1 MSLKI
6 YYLGY
11 YDVVS
16 NAEENRNHV
25 LAASNKM
32 TYIVSA
38 LECAGFCVELI
49 SASQTLNAQAY
60 SAKTVPFGKKSRLH
74 LFKTLP
80 WGNKLRRVRSVLFSK
95 WQVFWYIWRH
105 VGKGDTLVVYH
116 SLAYV
121 GLVRILKRLKG
132 FRLVLEV
139 EEIYADVTGSD
150 MARKKEYKLFRRADA
165 YIFPTELLNE
175 KLNSEHKPHC
185 IIYGTYQV
193 EENRHYSFNDG
204 KIHVVY
210 AGTFDPR
217 KGGAAAAAAAA
228 EFLPA
233 NYHVHIL
240 GFGSKTDVDHIRQTV
255 AEISEK
261 SAATVTYDGCL
272 SGEEYI
278 RFIQSCD
285 IGLSTQNPN
294 AAFND
299 TSFPS
304 KILSYMA
311 NGLRVVSVRI
321 PAIERS
327 AIGNLV
333 TYYDTQTPK
342 AIAKAI
348 LKVDFEKPYDSRTTI
363 QRLSDQFVM
372 DMKYLLE
379 NEKGE
384 CENVGNK
391 RNSASL

>member
-38 LECAGFCVELI
+38 LERAGFCVELI

-60 SAKTVPFGKKSRLH
+60 SAKTVPLGEKSRLH

-80 WGNKLRRVRSVLFSK
+80 WGNKLCRVRSVLFSK

-150 MARKKEYKLFRRADA
+150 KARKKEYKLFRRADA

-185 IIYGTYQV
+185 IIYGTYRV
-193 EENRHYSFNDG
+193 EEDRHCSFGDE

-210 AGTFDPR
+210 AGTFDHR
-217 KGGAAAAAAAA
+217 KGGATTAATAA
-228 EFLPA
+228 EFLPEK
-233 NYHVHIL
+233 YHVHIL
-240 GFGSKTDVDHIRQTV
+240 GFGSKADTEQLKQVITK
-255 AEISEK
+255 ISEK
-261 SAATVTYDGCL
+261 SAATVTYGGCL

-311 NGLRVVSVRI
+311 NGLRVVSIRI

-327 AIGNLV
+327 AIGDLV
-333 TYYDTQTPK
+333 TYYDTQTPE
-342 AIAKAI
+342 AIAEAI
-348 LKVDFEKPYDSRTTI
+348 LKVDFENPYDSRAEI
-363 QRLSDQFVM
+363 QTLHENFVVQIQS
-372 DMKYLLE
+372 LLE
-379 NEKGE
+379 AVK
-384 CENVGNK
+384 
-391 RNSASL
+391 

>member
-1 MSLKI
+1 MSLKM

-38 LECAGFCVELI
+38 LERAGFCVELI
-49 SASQTLNAQAY
+49 SASQTLNAQGFA
-60 SAKTVPFGKKSRLH
+60 AKAVPLGEKSRLY
-74 LFKTLP
+74 LFRTLP
-80 WGNKLRRVRSVLFSK
+80 WGNKLCRVRSVLFSK

-105 VGKGDTLVVYH
+105 VSKGDTLMVYH
-116 SLAYV
+116 SLGYA

-150 MARKKEYKLFRRADA
+150 KAREKEYKLLRRADA

-193 EENRHYSFNDG
+193 EENRHCFFNDG

-217 KGGAAAAAAAA
+217 KGGAAAAATAAV
-228 EFLPA
+228 FLPV

-240 GFGSKTDVDHIRQTV
+240 GFGSKADTEQLKQVI
-255 AEISEK
+255 AKISAK
-261 SAATVTYDGCL
+261 STATVTYDGCL

-285 IGLSTQNPN
+285 IGLSTQNPD
-294 AAFND
+294 AAFNG

-327 AIGNLV
+327 AIGDLV
-333 TYYDTQTPK
+333 TYYDTQTPES
-342 AIAKAI
+342 IAKAI
-348 LKVDFEKPYDSRTTI
+348 QSVDMSAPYDSRAEIRTLDESFLRDITDV
-363 QRLSDQFVM
+363 L
-372 DMKYLLE
+372 
-379 NEKGE
+379 
-384 CENVGNK
+384 
-391 RNSASL
+391 

>member
-1 MSLKI
+1 MFSKI

-11 YDVVS
+11 YDVLS
-16 NAEENRNHV
+16 NAAENRSHV

-32 TYIVSA
+32 SYIVSA
-38 LECAGFCVELI
+38 LEAVGKNVEVV
-49 SASQTLNAQAY
+49 SASLTRNTQKYNGKII
-60 SAKTVPFGKKSRLH
+60 SIGKKSQLR
-74 LFKTLP
+74 LFKTFP
-80 WGNKLRRVRSVLFSK
+80 WGNKFCRVRSVLFGK
-95 WQVFWYIWRH
+95 WQVFWYLLQH
-105 VGKGDTLVVYH
+105 VGKGDTLMVYH
-116 SLAYV
+116 SLAYA
-121 GLVRILKRLKG
+121 GLVRVLKRLKG

-139 EEIYADVTGSD
+139 EEIYADVTGDSK
-150 MARKKEYKLFRRADA
+150 ARKSEYRLFQCADA

-175 KLNSEHKPHC
+175 KLNPEHKPHC

-193 EENRHYSFNDG
+193 EENRHCSFGDD

-228 EFLPA
+228 GFLPA

-240 GFGSKTDVDHIRQTV
+240 GFGSKEDTDHIKRII
-255 AEISEK
+255 AEVSRR

-311 NGLRVVSVRI
+311 NGLRVVSIRI

-327 AIGNLV
+327 AIGDLV
-333 TYYDTQTPK
+333 TYYDTQTPE
-342 AIAKAI
+342 AIAEAI
-348 LKVDFEKPYDSRTTI
+348 LKVDFRKPYESRSTI

-372 DMKYLLE
+372 DMKCLLE
-379 NEKGE
+379 NEE
-384 CENVGNK
+384 
-391 RNSASL
+391 R

>member
-38 LECAGFCVELI
+38 LERAGFCVELI

-60 SAKTVPFGKKSRLH
+60 SAKTVPLGEKSRLH

-80 WGNKLRRVRSVLFSK
+80 WGNKLCRVRSVLFSK

-121 GLVRILKRLKG
+121 GLVRIIKRLKG

-150 MARKKEYKLFRRADA
+150 KARKKEYKLFRRADA

-185 IIYGTYQV
+185 IIYGTYRV
-193 EENRHYSFNDG
+193 EEDRHCSFGDE

-217 KGGAAAAAAAA
+217 KGGATAAAAAA
-228 EFLPA
+228 EFLPEK
-233 NYHVHIL
+233 YHVHIL
-240 GFGSKTDVDHIRQTV
+240 GFGSKADTGQLKQVITKV
-255 AEISEK
+255 SEK

-272 SGEEYI
+272 SGEAYI

-285 IGLSTQNPN
+285 IGLSTQNPD

-311 NGLRVVSVRI
+311 NGLRVVSIRI

-327 AIGNLV
+327 AIGDLV
-333 TYYDTQTPK
+333 TYYDTQTPET
-342 AIAKAI
+342 IAEAI
-348 LKVDFEKPYDSRTTI
+348 LKVDFRKPYDSRAEI
-363 QRLSDQFVM
+363 QLLHENFVVQIQS
-372 DMKYLLE
+372 LLE
-379 NEKGE
+379 D
-384 CENVGNK
+384 VV
-391 RNSASL
+391 

>member
-38 LECAGFCVELI
+38 LERAGFCVELI

-60 SAKTVPFGKKSRLH
+60 SAKTVPLGEKSRLH

-80 WGNKLRRVRSVLFSK
+80 WGNKLCRVRSVLFSK

-105 VGKGDTLVVYH
+105 VGKGNTLVVYH

-150 MARKKEYKLFRRADA
+150 KARKKEYKLFRRADA

-217 KGGAAAAAAAA
+217 KGGATAAAAAA
-228 EFLPA
+228 EFLPEK
-233 NYHVHIL
+233 YHVHIL
-240 GFGSKTDVDHIRQTV
+240 GFGSKADTEQLKQVITKV
-255 AEISEK
+255 SEK

-311 NGLRVVSVRI
+311 NGLRVVSIRI
-321 PAIERS
+321 PAIEKS
-327 AIGNLV
+327 AIGDSV
-333 TYYDTQTPK
+333 TYYDTQTPE
-342 AIAKAI
+342 AIAEAI
-348 LKVDFEKPYDSRTTI
+348 LKVNFDKPYDSRAEI
-363 QRLSDQFVM
+363 QTLHENFVAQIQS
-372 DMKYLLE
+372 LLE
-379 NEKGE
+379 AVK
-384 CENVGNK
+384 
-391 RNSASL
+391 

>member
-1 MSLKI
+1 M
-6 YYLGY
+6 
-11 YDVVS
+11 
-16 NAEENRNHV
+16 
-25 LAASNKM
+25 
-32 TYIVSA
+32 
-38 LECAGFCVELI
+38 
-49 SASQTLNAQAY
+49 
-60 SAKTVPFGKKSRLH
+60 
-74 LFKTLP
+74 
-80 WGNKLRRVRSVLFSK
+80 
-95 WQVFWYIWRH
+95 
-105 VGKGDTLVVYH
+105 GKGDTLVVYH

-150 MARKKEYKLFRRADA
+150 KARKKEYKLFRRADA

-217 KGGAAAAAAAA
+217 KGGATAAAAAA
-228 EFLPA
+228 EFLPE

-240 GFGSKTDVDHIRQTV
+240 GFGSKADTEQLKQVITKV
-255 AEISEK
+255 SKK

-272 SGEEYI
+272 SGEAYI

-311 NGLRVVSVRI
+311 NGLRVVSIRI

-327 AIGNLV
+327 AIGDLV
-333 TYYDTQTPK
+333 TYYDTQTPE
-342 AIAKAI
+342 AIAEAI
-348 LKVDFEKPYDSRTTI
+348 CKIDMNAPYDSRAEI
-363 QRLSDQFVM
+363 QTLHENFVAQIQS
-372 DMKYLLE
+372 LLE
-379 NEKGE
+379 AVK
-384 CENVGNK
+384 
-391 RNSASL
+391 

>member
-38 LECAGFCVELI
+38 LERAGFCVELI

-60 SAKTVPFGKKSRLH
+60 SAKTVPLGEKSRLH

-80 WGNKLRRVRSVLFSK
+80 WGNKLCRVRSVLFSK

-105 VGKGDTLVVYH
+105 VGKGNTLVVYH

-150 MARKKEYKLFRRADA
+150 KARKKEYKLFRRADA

-175 KLNSEHKPHC
+175 KLNSEHKSHC

-193 EENRHYSFNDG
+193 EENRHCSFNDG

-217 KGGAAAAAAAA
+217 KGGATAAAAAA
-228 EFLPA
+228 EFLPEK
-233 NYHVHIL
+233 YHVHIL
-240 GFGSKTDVDHIRQTV
+240 GFGSKADTEQLKQVITKV
-255 AEISEK
+255 SEK

-311 NGLRVVSVRI
+311 NGLRVVSIRI

-327 AIGNLV
+327 AIGDLV
-333 TYYDTQTPK
+333 TYYDTQTPE
-342 AIAKAI
+342 AIAEAI
-348 LKVDFEKPYDSRTTI
+348 LKVDFEKPYDSRAKIET
-363 QRLSDQFVM
+363 LHEDFVQ
-372 DMKYLLE
+372 KIKSLLE
-379 NEKGE
+379 
-384 CENVGNK
+384 
-391 RNSASL
+391 AI

>member
-38 LECAGFCVELI
+38 LERAGFCVELI

-60 SAKTVPFGKKSRLH
+60 SAKTVPLGEKSRLH

-80 WGNKLRRVRSVLFSK
+80 WGNKLCRVRSVLFSK

-105 VGKGDTLVVYH
+105 VGKGNTLVVYH

-150 MARKKEYKLFRRADA
+150 KARKKEYKLFRRADA

-217 KGGAAAAAAAA
+217 KGGATAAAAAA
-228 EFLPA
+228 EFLPEK
-233 NYHVHIL
+233 YHVHIL
-240 GFGSKTDVDHIRQTV
+240 GFGSKADTEQLKQVITKV
-255 AEISEK
+255 SEK

-311 NGLRVVSVRI
+311 NGLRVVSIRI
-321 PAIERS
+321 PAIEKS
-327 AIGNLV
+327 AIGDSV
-333 TYYDTQTPK
+333 TYYDTQTPE
-342 AIAKAI
+342 AIAEAI
-348 LKVDFEKPYDSRTTI
+348 LKVNFDKPYDSRAEI
-363 QRLSDQFVM
+363 QTLHENFVVQIQS
-372 DMKYLLE
+372 LLE
-379 NEKGE
+379 AVK
-384 CENVGNK
+384 
-391 RNSASL
+391 

>member
-1 MSLKI
+1 MSLKM

-38 LECAGFCVELI
+38 LERAGFCVELI
-49 SASQTLNAQAY
+49 SASQTLNAQGFA
-60 SAKTVPFGKKSRLH
+60 AKAVPLGEKSRLY
-74 LFKTLP
+74 LFRTLP
-80 WGNKLRRVRSVLFSK
+80 WGNKLCRVRSVLFSK

-105 VGKGDTLVVYH
+105 VSKGDTLMVYH
-116 SLAYV
+116 SLGYA

-150 MARKKEYKLFRRADA
+150 KAREKEYKLLRRADA

-193 EENRHYSFNDG
+193 EENRHCFFNDG

-217 KGGAAAAAAAA
+217 KGGAAAAATAAV
-228 EFLPA
+228 FLPV

-240 GFGSKTDVDHIRQTV
+240 GFGSKADTEQLKQVI
-255 AEISEK
+255 AKISAK
-261 SAATVTYDGCL
+261 STATVTYDGCL

-285 IGLSTQNPN
+285 IGLSTQNPD
-294 AAFND
+294 AAFNG

-384 CENVGNK
+384 CENAGNK

>member
-38 LECAGFCVELI
+38 LERAGFCVELI

-60 SAKTVPFGKKSRLH
+60 SAKTVPLGEKSRLH

-105 VGKGDTLVVYH
+105 MGKGDTLVVYH

-150 MARKKEYKLFRRADA
+150 KARKKEYKLFRRADA

-217 KGGAAAAAAAA
+217 KGGATAAAAAA
-228 EFLPA
+228 EFLPE

-240 GFGSKTDVDHIRQTV
+240 GFGSKADTEQLKQVITKV
-255 AEISEK
+255 SKK

-272 SGEEYI
+272 SGEAYI

-311 NGLRVVSVRI
+311 NGLRVVSIRI

-327 AIGNLV
+327 AIGDLV
-333 TYYDTQTPK
+333 TYYDTQTPE
-342 AIAKAI
+342 AIAEAI
-348 LKVDFEKPYDSRTTI
+348 CKIDMNAPYDSRAEI
-363 QRLSDQFVM
+363 QTLHENFVAQIQS
-372 DMKYLLE
+372 LLE
-379 NEKGE
+379 AVK
-384 CENVGNK
+384 
-391 RNSASL
+391 

>member
-185 IIYGTYQV
+185 IIYGTYRV
-193 EENRHYSFNDG
+193 EEDRHCSFGDE

-217 KGGAAAAAAAA
+217 KGGVAAAAAA

-311 NGLRVVSVRI
+311 NGLRVVSIRI

-327 AIGNLV
+327 AIGDLV
-333 TYYDTQTPK
+333 TYYDTQTPE
-342 AIAKAI
+342 AIAEAI
-348 LKVDFEKPYDSRTTI
+348 QSVDMSAPYDSRAEIRILDESFLRDITGV
-363 QRLSDQFVM
+363 L
-372 DMKYLLE
+372 
-379 NEKGE
+379 
-384 CENVGNK
+384 
-391 RNSASL
+391 

>member
-38 LECAGFCVELI
+38 LERAGFCVELI
-49 SASQTLNAQAY
+49 SASQTLNAQTY
-60 SAKTVPFGKKSRLH
+60 SANTVPLGKKSRLH

-150 MARKKEYKLFRRADA
+150 KARKKEYKLFRRADA

-175 KLNSEHKPHC
+175 KLNSEHKSHC

-193 EENRHYSFNDG
+193 EENRHCSFNDG

-217 KGGAAAAAAAA
+217 KGGATAAAAAA
-228 EFLPA
+228 EFLPEK
-233 NYHVHIL
+233 YHVHIL
-240 GFGSKTDVDHIRQTV
+240 GFGSKADTEQLKQVITKV
-255 AEISEK
+255 SKK

-272 SGEEYI
+272 SGEAYI

-311 NGLRVVSVRI
+311 NDLRVVSIRI

-327 AIGNLV
+327 AIGDLV
-333 TYYDTQTPK
+333 TYYDTQTPE
-342 AIAKAI
+342 AIAEAI
-348 LKVDFEKPYDSRTTI
+348 CKIDMNAPYDSRAEI
-363 QRLSDQFVM
+363 QTLHENFVAQIQS
-372 DMKYLLE
+372 LLE
-379 NEKGE
+379 AVK
-384 CENVGNK
+384 
-391 RNSASL
+391 

>member
-38 LECAGFCVELI
+38 LERAGFCVELI
-49 SASQTLNAQAY
+49 SATQTLNAQAY
-60 SAKTVPFGKKSRLH
+60 SAKTVPPGEKTRLH

-80 WGNKLRRVRSVLFSK
+80 WGNKLCRVRSVLFSK

-105 VGKGDTLVVYH
+105 VGKGNTLVVYH

-150 MARKKEYKLFRRADA
+150 KARKKEYKLFRRADA

-217 KGGAAAAAAAA
+217 KGGATAAAAA
-228 EFLPA
+228 EFLPEK
-233 NYHVHIL
+233 YHVHIL
-240 GFGSKTDVDHIRQTV
+240 GFGSKADTEQLKQVITKV
-255 AEISEK
+255 SEK

-299 TSFPS
+299 TSSPS

-311 NGLRVVSVRI
+311 NGLRVVSIRI
-321 PAIERS
+321 PAIEKS
-327 AIGNLV
+327 AIGDSV
-333 TYYDTQTPK
+333 TYYDTQTPE
-342 AIAKAI
+342 AIAEAI
-348 LKVDFEKPYDSRTTI
+348 LKVNFDKPYDSRAEI
-363 QRLSDQFVM
+363 QTLHENFVVQIQS
-372 DMKYLLE
+372 LLE
-379 NEKGE
+379 AVK
-384 CENVGNK
+384 
-391 RNSASL
+391 

>member
-1 MSLKI
+1 MFSKI

-11 YDVVS
+11 YDVLS
-16 NAEENRNHV
+16 NAAENRSYV

-32 TYIVSA
+32 SYIVSA
-38 LECAGFCVELI
+38 LEAVGKNVEVV
-49 SASQTLNAQAY
+49 SASQTKNPRKY
-60 SAKTVPFGKKSRLH
+60 NGKVVSIGEKSQLR
-74 LFKTLP
+74 LFKTFP
-80 WGNKLRRVRSVLFSK
+80 WGNKFCRVRSVLFGK
-95 WQVFWYIWRH
+95 WQVFWYLLQH
-105 VGKGDTLVVYH
+105 VGKGDTLMAYH
-116 SLAYV
+116 SLAYA

-132 FRLVLEV
+132 FRLVLEI
-139 EEIYADVTGSD
+139 EEIYADVTGDSK
-150 MARKKEYKLFRRADA
+150 ARKSEYRLFQCADA

-175 KLNSEHKPHC
+175 KLNTEHKPHC

-193 EENRHYSFNDG
+193 EPEWRCSFGDG

-217 KGGAAAAAAAA
+217 KGGAAAAAAAG
-228 EFLPA
+228 FLPA

-240 GFGSKTDVDHIRQTV
+240 GFGSKADTEQLKQVI
-255 AEISEK
+255 AEVSSK

-285 IGLSTQNPN
+285 IGLSTQNPD

-311 NGLRVVSVRI
+311 NGLRVVSIRI

-327 AIGNLV
+327 AIGDLV
-333 TYYDTQTPK
+333 TYYDMQTPE

-348 LKVDFEKPYDSRTTI
+348 MSIDMQIPYDSRARIIELDTKFQKEI
-363 QRLSDQFVM
+363 GQLVEG
-372 DMKYLLE
+372 L
-379 NEKGE
+379 N
-384 CENVGNK
+384 CEHC
-391 RNSASL
+391 R

>member
-38 LECAGFCVELI
+38 LERAGFCVELI

-60 SAKTVPFGKKSRLH
+60 SAKTVPLGEKSRLH

-80 WGNKLRRVRSVLFSK
+80 WGNKLCRVRSVLFSK

-150 MARKKEYKLFRRADA
+150 KARKKEYNLFRCADA
-165 YIFPTELLNE
+165 YMFPTELLNE

-217 KGGAAAAAAAA
+217 KGGAAAAAAAD
-228 EFLPA
+228 FLPA

-272 SGEEYI
+272 PGEEYI

-311 NGLRVVSVRI
+311 NGLRVVSIRI

-327 AIGNLV
+327 AIGDLV
-333 TYYDTQTPK
+333 TYYDTQTPE
-342 AIAKAI
+342 AIAEAI
-348 LKVDFEKPYDSRTTI
+348 LKVDFVKPYDSRAEI
-363 QRLSDQFVM
+363 QLLHENFVVQIQS
-372 DMKYLLE
+372 LLE
-379 NEKGE
+379 DVK
-384 CENVGNK
+384 
-391 RNSASL
+391 

>member
-60 SAKTVPFGKKSRLH
+60 SAKTVPLGKKSRLH

-150 MARKKEYKLFRRADA
+150 KARKKEYKLFRRADA

-193 EENRHYSFNDG
+193 EENRHCSFDDD

-217 KGGAAAAAAAA
+217 KGGAAAAAAAG
-228 EFLPA
+228 FLPA

-255 AEISEK
+255 AGVLVR

-311 NGLRVVSVRI
+311 NGLRVVSIRI

-327 AIGNLV
+327 AIGDLV
-333 TYYDTQTPK
+333 TYYDTQTPET
-342 AIAKAI
+342 IAEAI
-348 LKVDFEKPYDSRTTI
+348 LKVDFRKPYDSRAEI
-363 QRLSDQFVM
+363 QLLHENFVVQIQS
-372 DMKYLLE
+372 LLE
-379 NEKGE
+379 AVK
-384 CENVGNK
+384 
-391 RNSASL
+391 

>member
-38 LECAGFCVELI
+38 LERAGFCVELI

-60 SAKTVPFGKKSRLH
+60 SAKTVPLGEKSRLH

-105 VGKGDTLVVYH
+105 MGKGDTLVVYH

-150 MARKKEYKLFRRADA
+150 KARKKEYKLFRRADA

-185 IIYGTYQV
+185 IIYGTYRV
-193 EENRHYSFNDG
+193 EEDRHCSFGDE

-210 AGTFDPR
+210 AGTFDHR
-217 KGGAAAAAAAA
+217 KGGATTAATAA
-228 EFLPA
+228 EFLPEK
-233 NYHVHIL
+233 YHVHIL
-240 GFGSKTDVDHIRQTV
+240 GFGSKADTEQLKQVITK
-255 AEISEK
+255 ISEK
-261 SAATVTYDGCL
+261 SAATVTYGGCL

-311 NGLRVVSVRI
+311 NGLRVVSIRI

-327 AIGNLV
+327 AIGDLV
-333 TYYDTQTPK
+333 TYYDTQTPE
-342 AIAKAI
+342 AIAEAI
-348 LKVDFEKPYDSRTTI
+348 LKVDFENPYDSRAEI
-363 QRLSDQFVM
+363 QTLHENFVVQIQS
-372 DMKYLLE
+372 LLE
-379 NEKGE
+379 AVK
-384 CENVGNK
+384 
-391 RNSASL
+391 

>member
-95 WQVFWYIWRH
+95 WQVFWYTWRH

-150 MARKKEYKLFRRADA
+150 KARKKEYKLFRRADA

-185 IIYGTYQV
+185 IIYGTYRV
-193 EENRHYSFNDG
+193 EEDRHCSFGDE

-210 AGTFDPR
+210 AGTFDHR
-217 KGGAAAAAAAA
+217 KGGATTAATAA
-228 EFLPA
+228 EFLPEK
-233 NYHVHIL
+233 YHVHIL
-240 GFGSKTDVDHIRQTV
+240 GFGSKADTEQLKQVITK
-255 AEISEK
+255 ISEK
-261 SAATVTYDGCL
+261 SAATVTYGGCL

-311 NGLRVVSVRI
+311 NGLRVVSIRI

-327 AIGNLV
+327 AIGDLV
-333 TYYDTQTPK
+333 TYYDTQTPE
-342 AIAKAI
+342 AIAEAI
-348 LKVDFEKPYDSRTTI
+348 LKVDFENPYDSRAEIKTLHENFVVQI
-363 QRLSDQFVM
+363 QS
-372 DMKYLLE
+372 LLE
-379 NEKGE
+379 AVK
-384 CENVGNK
+384 
-391 RNSASL
+391 

>member
-150 MARKKEYKLFRRADA
+150 KARKKEYKLFRRADA

-185 IIYGTYQV
+185 IIYGTYRV
-193 EENRHYSFNDG
+193 EEDRHCSFGDE

-210 AGTFDPR
+210 AGTFDHR
-217 KGGAAAAAAAA
+217 KGGATTAATAA
-228 EFLPA
+228 EFLPEK
-233 NYHVHIL
+233 YHVHIL
-240 GFGSKTDVDHIRQTV
+240 GFGSKADTEQLKQVITK
-255 AEISEK
+255 ISEK
-261 SAATVTYDGCL
+261 SAATVTYGGCP

-311 NGLRVVSVRI
+311 NGLRVVSIRI

-327 AIGNLV
+327 AIGDLV
-333 TYYDTQTPK
+333 TYYDTRTPE
-342 AIAKAI
+342 AIAEAI
-348 LKVDFEKPYDSRTTI
+348 LKVDFENPYDSRAEI
-363 QRLSDQFVM
+363 QTLHENFVVQIQS
-372 DMKYLLE
+372 LLE
-379 NEKGE
+379 AVK
-384 CENVGNK
+384 
-391 RNSASL
+391 